1 MNPEDMMDDA
11 DILESIL
18 ESEIGDDVEIEV
30 PEVEADEAGLKPK
43 SRQEIESLVQ
53 AAIGDAVDFVE
64 SEISQDR
71 IKAQRYYDGRVDIG
85 HEDGRSKVVSTK
97 VRDTVRAVKPSLMRV
112 FLSTAKP
119 VEFTPKGPE
128 DVASAE
134 QATAFIHHEFTR
146 LNGYRVL
153 NDVFHDAL
161 VKKQGITKTYWMT
174 YPHAEIYTFTDLSD
188 DEYTYLLDDDSVTVI
203 EHSVEYS
210 MSVDMNGMEVE
221 SPVHSV
227 KISRQQDKGELCIES
242 VPPEEF
248 FISRSARTLADAYL
262 VAHRTE
268 MRAGDLIAMGF
279 EPEDVLDLGSLDDGS
294 EMTEAEVFERRGY
307 SSDQSD
313 SDINDPTMRN
323 VTVTEAYMRIDV
335 DGTGVPVLHKII
347 CGGTSYEMLDYE
359 VCDEI
364 PFSKFEIDPEPHAF
378 YGRSLA
384 ELVID
389 DQDAATAI
397 LRGILDNVA
406 LTNNPRTAFVDGM
419 VDVDDLL
426 NNEIGA
432 LVRMRQP
439 GAVQDLTVPFVA
451 GQTLSALS
459 YLDGMVEQRTGVTR
473 ASMGLDPDA
482 MQSTTKAAVQATVQ
496 AAAGQVEV
504 MVRNLAD
511 GVKDMFGIMLRLYA
525 KNVDEEQMMRLN
537 GAFAPV
543 DPRVWNTEM
552 DVAIN
557 VGLGTG
563 REEEKM
569 MGLNQA
575 LQMQTMVYQ
584 NYGPQNGLVSLTNI
598 RNTLADLLAASGVRN
613 ADRYFAPITQEIEGQ
628 MLQAQQQAQAE
639 QGQEAD
645 PNAAFLQAEQIKAQ
659 AKMQS
664 DMAKLQFDAQKM
676 ASDDDFNRDK
686 MAQDLLVE
694 AAKVYGQYG
703 TSVDVA
709 RVQAEQDKVRMIGG
723 MAQGNMQQ

>member
-1 MNPEDMMDDA
+1 MDPEMNEIE
-11 DILESIL
+11 ILGSIL
-18 ESEIGDDVEIEV
+18 EAETGEDEA
-30 PEVEADEAGLKPK
+30 PEAEATEAGLKPK
-43 SRQEIESLVQ
+43 TRTEIESIVQ
-53 AAIGDAVDFVE
+53 AAIGAAVDFVE
-64 SEISQDR
+64 SEISQNR
-71 IKAQRYYDGRVDIG
+71 IKAQRYYDGKVDIG
-85 HEDGRSKVVSTK
+85 HESGRSKVVATK
-97 VRDTVRAVKPSLMRV
+97 VRDTVRAVKPSLMRI

-128 DVASAE
+128 DVAAAE
-134 QATAFIHHEFTR
+134 QATSFMHHEFER

-161 VKKQGITKTYWMT
+161 VKKQGIAKAYWMT
-174 YPHAEIYTFTDLSD
+174 YPTAEIFTFSDLSD
-188 DEYTYLLDDDSVTVI
+188 DEYTYLLDADDVTVI

-210 MSVDMNGMEVE
+210 MEIDQSGMEVE
-221 SPVHSV
+221 APAHSV
-227 KISRQQDKGELCIES
+227 KISRQKEKGELCIES

-248 FISRSARTLADAYL
+248 FINRDARTLQDAYI

-279 EPEDVLDLGSLDDGS
+279 EPEDILKLGSLDSGS

-313 SDINDPTMRN
+313 QDVNDPSMRN

-335 DGTGVPVLHKII
+335 DGTGVPVLHKIL
-347 CGGTSYEMLDYE
+347 CGGTAYEMLDYE
-359 VCDEI
+359 PCDEI

-384 ELVID
+384 EIVID
-389 DQDAATAI
+389 DQDAATSI

-406 LTNNPRTAFVDGM
+406 MTNNPRLAIVEGQVNID
-419 VDVDDLL
+419 DVM

-432 LVRMRQP
+432 IVRMRQP

-451 GQTLSALS
+451 GQTLGALQ
-459 YLDGMVEQRTGVTR
+459 YLDSLVETKTGVTR

-482 MQSTTKAAVQATVQ
+482 MQSTTKAAVTATVQ

-511 GVKDMFGIMLRLYA
+511 GVKDLFGIMLRLYS
-525 KNVDEEQMMRLN
+525 KNVDEDQMMRLN
-537 GAFAPV
+537 GAFIPV
-543 DPRVWNTEM
+543 DPRVWDASM
-552 DVAIN
+552 DVSIN

-584 NYGPQNGLVSLTNI
+584 TYGPQNGLVSMTNI
-598 RNTLADLLAASGVRN
+598 RNTLADLLAATGIRN
-613 ADRYFAPITQEIEGQ
+613 ADRYFAPITPEIEAQ
-628 MLQAQQQAQAE
+628 MLQAQQQAQAQ
-639 QGQEAD
+639 QGPAAD

-659 AKMQS
+659 VRMQS
-664 DMAKLQFDAQKM
+664 DMAKLQLDAQKA
-676 ASDDDFNRDK
+676 ASEDDLKRDQ
-686 MAQDLLVE
+686 MAQDLLVN
-694 AAKVYGQYG
+694 AAKIYGEYG

-709 RVQAEQDKVRMIGG
+709 RVQAEQDKMRMIGG

>member
-1 MNPEDMMDDA
+1 MDPEMNEIDILA
-11 DILESIL
+11 DILE
-18 ESEIGDDVEIEV
+18 G
-30 PEVEADEAGLKPK
+30 EADEYETPEAEAAEAGLKAK
-43 SRQEIESLVQ
+43 SRTEIESIVQ

-64 SEISQDR
+64 SEISQPR

-134 QATAFIHHEFTR
+134 QATSFMHYEFSR

-161 VKKQGITKTYWMT
+161 VKKQGIAKAYWMT
-174 YPHAEIYTFTDLSD
+174 YPSAEVHTFSDLSD
-188 DEYTYLLDDDSVTVI
+188 DEYTYLLDDDDVTVI

-210 MSVDMNGMEVE
+210 MSVDVNGMEIE
-221 SPVHSV
+221 APIHSV
-227 KISRQQDKGELCIES
+227 KLSRQQEKGELCIES

-248 FISRSARTLADAYL
+248 FINRDARTLEDAYI

-279 EPEDVLDLGSLDDGS
+279 DPEDVMKMGSLDSGS

-313 SDINDPTMRN
+313 EDANDPTMRN
-323 VTVTEAYMRIDV
+323 VTVTESYMRIDV
-335 DGTGVPVLHKII
+335 DGTGVPILHKIL
-347 CGGTSYEMLDYE
+347 CGGTAYEMLDYE
-359 VCDEI
+359 PCDEI
-364 PFSKFEIDPEPHAF
+364 PFAKFEIDPEPHAF

-384 ELVID
+384 EIVID
-389 DQDAATAI
+389 DQDAATSI
-397 LRGILDNVA
+397 LRGILDNVSM
-406 LTNNPRTAFVDGM
+406 TNNPRLAIVEGQVDID
-419 VDVDDLL
+419 DVM

-432 LVRMRQP
+432 IVRMRQP

-451 GQTLSALS
+451 GQTLGALS

-482 MQSTTKAAVQATVQ
+482 MQSTTKAAVTATVQ

-511 GVKDMFGIMLRLYA
+511 GVKDLFGIMLRLYS
-525 KNVDEEQMMRLN
+525 KNVDEEQIMRLN
-537 GAFAPV
+537 GSFIPV
-543 DPRVWNTEM
+543 DPRVWNATM
-552 DVAIN
+552 DVSIN

-584 NYGPQNGLVSLTNI
+584 TYGPQNGLVSMTNI

-613 ADRYFAPITQEIEGQ
+613 ADRYFSPITPEIEAQ
-628 MLQAQQQAQAE
+628 MMQAQQQAQAE
-639 QGQEAD
+639 QGEAPD
-645 PNAAFLQAEQIKAQ
+645 PNAAFIQAEQIKAQ

-664 DMAKLQFDAQKM
+664 DMAKLQLDAQKA
-676 ASDDDFNRDK
+676 ASEDDLKRDK
-686 MAQDLLVE
+686 MSQELFID
-694 AAKVYGQYG
+694 AAKIYGQYG
-703 TSVDVA
+703 TAVDVA
-709 RVQAEQDKVRMIGG
+709 RVQAEQDKMRMIGG
-723 MAQGNMQQ
+723 MAQLP